1 MAWAKRPAAIHNLVR
16 KSHTD
21 GEENMRGRR
30 FGVGALIAVALV
42 LAGASGGGAA
52 PAEVWFAEIS
62 PLTGPL
68 SFVGV
73 DNRQGVDAA
82 VREINARGGI
92 KGRRVRV
99 QLFDDG
105 SNPSQAVSQMN
116 RVADDDK
123 FLGVIGSGF
132 SSSGLAVAP
141 IVEREKIP
149 YISMAS
155 SVAQVSPAKPYYY
168 MTTATSRLFAYSMA
182 FQLRKRGIRRI
193 ALMADNAGFGR
204 EGARNV
210 DELASRFGFQIVERI
225 IFPLSATTFQAELSR
240 VKNSNAQALWI
251 WNATTLA
258 VTITKEARQLRLPQR
273 LVLTGGNASSLY
285 LGPAC
290 PQNANAVI
298 NSYLGPVARFLPK
311 RNPSRPIALKVDR
324 ALGKGGS
331 TFNYDGYTGVMMFR
345 AAMLK
350 SGFSRTAINNAL
362 ESRLRGFV
370 GPGGR
375 YYYTARNHSGLGL
388 RSMVVSKIARCKM
401 VPIENLKRRY

>member
-1 MAWAKRPAAIHNLVR
+1 MK
-16 KSHTD
+16 
-21 GEENMRGRR
+21 GRR
-30 FGVGALIAVALV
+30 FGVAALTAVTLV
-42 LAGASGGGAA
+42 LVGAGSSGAQGGDI
-52 PAEVWFAEIS
+52 WLAEIS

-73 DNRQGVDAA
+73 DNRQGVNVA
-82 VREINARGGI
+82 VAEINRRGGI
-92 KGRRVRV
+92 RGRRVRV
-99 QLFDDG
+99 QVFDDG
-105 SNPSQAVSQMN
+105 SNPSQAVSHMN

-141 IVEREKIP
+141 IIEREKIP

-155 SVAQVSPAKPYYY
+155 SVAQVTPAKPYYY

-182 FQLRKRGIRRI
+182 FQLRKLGIRRI

-210 DELASRFGFQIVERI
+210 DELARRFGFQIVERI
-225 IFPLSATTFQAELSR
+225 IFPLSATTFQAELAR

-258 VTITKEARQLRLPQR
+258 VTITKEARQLGVRQR

-285 LGPAC
+285 LTPAC
-290 PQNANAVI
+290 PQNANALI
-298 NSYLGPVARFLPK
+298 NSYLGPVARFLPR
-311 RNPSRPIALKVDR
+311 RNPSRAIALKVDR
-324 ALGKGGS
+324 ALRKGGS
-331 TFNYDGYTGVMMFR
+331 TFHYDGYTGVMMFR
-345 AAMLK
+345 AAMLRG
-350 SGFSRTAINNAL
+350 GFNRTAINNAL
-362 ESRLRGFV
+362 ENRLRGFV

-375 YYYTARNHSGLGL
+375 YYYSRQNHSGLGL
-388 RSMVVSKIARCKM
+388 KSMVVSRIARCRM

>member
-1 MAWAKRPAAIHNLVR
+1 MK
-16 KSHTD
+16 
-21 GEENMRGRR
+21 GRR
-30 FGVGALIAVALV
+30 FGVAALV
-42 LAGASGGGAA
+42 AVTLVLLSAGGGSAQGG
-52 PAEVWFAEIS
+52 EVWLAEIS

-73 DNRQGVDAA
+73 DNRQGVNVA
-82 VREINARGGI
+82 VAELNRRGGI
-92 KGRRVRV
+92 RGRRVRV
-99 QLFDDG
+99 QVFDDG
-105 SNPSQAVSQMN
+105 SNPSQAVSHMN

-155 SVAQVSPAKPYYY
+155 SVAQVTPAKPFYY
-168 MTTATSRLFAYSMA
+168 MTTATSRLFAYSLA
-182 FQLRKRGIRRI
+182 FQLRKAKITRI
-193 ALMADNAGFGR
+193 ALMADNGGFGR
-204 EGARNV
+204 EGVRNV
-210 DELASRFGFQIVERI
+210 KELASRFGFRIVEEI
-225 IFPLSATTFQAELSR
+225 IFPLTSTTFQAELSR

-290 PQNANAVI
+290 PQNANALI
-298 NSYLGPVARFLPK
+298 NSYLGPVAKFLPK
-311 RNPSRPIALKVDR
+311 RNPSRAIALKVDR
-324 ALGKGGS
+324 ALRKGGS

-350 SGFSRTAINNAL
+350 SGFTRTAINNAL
-362 ESRLRGFV
+362 ENRMRGFV

-375 YYYTARNHSGLGL
+375 YYYSRQNHSGLGL
-388 RSMVVSKIARCKM
+388 RSMVVSKIVRCKM
-401 VPIENLKRRY
+401 RPIENLKRRN

>member
-1 MAWAKRPAAIHNLVR
+1 MKR
-16 KSHTD
+16 
-21 GEENMRGRR
+21 RR
-30 FGVGALIAVALV
+30 FGVAALAAVTLV
-42 LAGASGGGAA
+42 LLSAGAGSSAPGGD
-52 PAEVWFAEIS
+52 VWLAEIS

-73 DNRQGVDAA
+73 DNRQGVNVA
-82 VREINARGGI
+82 VAELNRGGGI
-92 KGRRVRV
+92 RGRRVRV
-99 QLFDDG
+99 QVFDDG
-105 SNPSQAVSQMN
+105 SNPSQAVSHMN
-116 RVADDDK
+116 KVADDDK

-155 SVAQVSPAKPYYY
+155 SVAQVTPAKPFYY
-168 MTTATSRLFAYSMA
+168 MTTATSRLFAYSLA
-182 FQLRKRGIRRI
+182 FQLRKLKITRI
-193 ALMADNAGFGR
+193 ALMADNGGFGR
-204 EGARNV
+204 EGVRNV
-210 DELASRFGFQIVERI
+210 KELASRFGLRIVEEI
-225 IFPLSATTFQAELSR
+225 IFPLTSTTFQAELSR

-290 PQNANAVI
+290 PQNANALI
-298 NSYLGPVARFLPK
+298 NSYLGPVARFLPR

-324 ALGKGGS
+324 ALRKGGS

-345 AAMLK
+345 AAMLR

-362 ESRLRGFV
+362 ENRLRGFV

-375 YYYTARNHSGLGL
+375 YYYSKENHSGLGL